1 MIKTKNYIILNND
14 RLIEIKNVE
23 CFCNKNYYFTAFFDG
38 EEHFLTFNEGKFFYG
53 VYDNEEECL
62 IYGECPY
69 NITELHLETII
80 KEEDK

>member
-38 EEHFLTFNEGKFFYG
+38 EEHFLTFNKEKFFYG

-80 KEEDK
+80 KEDK